1 MTLRIGILGAA
12 KVAVYALIEPAR
24 ERADIAVHAV
34 AARDPARAAA
44 YAKAHAI
51 PEVCADYTALINC
64 PDIEAVYVALPP
76 NAHAKWSIA
85 AAEAGKHV
93 LCEKPFALSSDDVAA
108 MNEAAKQTDKII
120 MEAQHTY
127 YHPFYIRMREIIAT
141 GLLGEIKN
149 AQAHFNIPLEN
160 TAGELRYLPDIG
172 GGALWDLGI
181 YPAHW
186 LRHSLGREAKV
197 TQAHQRFAESGA
209 DIETSAS
216 LDFDGA
222 VVAELTCAMD
232 KPLSVGITITGT
244 QGKLEAGWR
253 DKPLRL
259 TIGGTTTEESFGPRP
274 SYAYQLDAFMEAIA
288 TGTPPLTSG
297 ADSLATIQLLESIVA
312 TAKHATAKH
321 RELTNER

>member
-1 MTLRIGILGAA
+1 MTLKIGILGAA

-24 ERADIAVHAV
+24 ARADITVHAV

-44 YAKAHAI
+44 YAKIHAI
-51 PEVCADYTALINC
+51 PKVYVDYTALINS
-64 PDIEAVYVALPP
+64 PEIEAVYVALPP
-76 NAHAKWSIA
+76 NAHAEWSIA

-93 LCEKPFALSSDDVAA
+93 LCEKPFALSSADVVA
-108 MNEAAKQTDKII
+108 MNAAAKHTSKII

-141 GLLGEIKN
+141 GLIGDIKN

-160 TAGELRYLPDIG
+160 TPGELRYLPDIG
-172 GGALWDLGI
+172 GGALWDLGV

-186 LRHSLGREAKV
+186 LRHGLGQEAKV
-197 TQAHQRFAESGA
+197 IRAHQRFAESGA
-209 DIETSAS
+209 DIETSAQ
-216 LDFDGA
+216 LDFSDALVG
-222 VVAELTCAMD
+222 ELTCAMD

-244 QGKLEAGWR
+244 RGKLEAGWR

-259 TIGGTTTEESFGPRP
+259 TIDGTTTQESFGPRP

-297 ADSLATIQLLESIVA
+297 ADSLATIQLLEAIVA
-312 TAKHATAKH
+312 AAKHATAKH
-321 RELTNER
+321 RELTNDR